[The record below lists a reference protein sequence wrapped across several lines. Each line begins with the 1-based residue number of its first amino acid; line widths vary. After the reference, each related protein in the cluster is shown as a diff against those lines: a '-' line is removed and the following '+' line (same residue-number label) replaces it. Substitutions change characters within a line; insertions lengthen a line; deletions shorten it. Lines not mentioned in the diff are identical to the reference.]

1 MYTHGMYTIQQLR
14 ETAYVCTDICDDML
28 CIVALQPHTY
38 TYHILHIHAHSDTYI
53 HIPICAYR

>member
-38 TYHILHIHAHSDTYI
+38 TYTYTTYTCTFRHIHTYTYMCI
-53 HIPICAYR
+53 